1 MAQTVLIMTHG
12 IVDKEVSTQSG
23 VDVGKVKDVII
34 DLATKDV
41 SIEVSKGV
49 LKGEMI
55 IPMSKIID
63 IGDRVVV
70 ADDVA
75 QGV

>member
-1 MAQTVLIMTHG
+1 MTHG

-23 VDVGKVKDVII
+23 TDIGKVKDVII

-41 SIEVSKGV
+41 SIEVSKGM
-49 LKGEMI
+49 LKGEMT

-63 IGDRVVV
+63 ISDRVIV

-75 QGV
+75 QNM

>member
-1 MAQTVLIMTHG
+1 MTHG

-34 DLATKDV
+34 DLATREV
-41 SIEVSKGV
+41 SIEISKGM
-49 LKGEMI
+49 LKGEMT
-55 IPMSKIID
+55 IPMSKIVE
-63 IGDRVVV
+63 IGDRVIV

-75 QGV
+75 QNM

>member
-1 MAQTVLIMTHG
+1 MTHG

-23 VDVGKVKDVII
+23 VDIGKIKDVII

-41 SIEVSKGV
+41 SIEVSKGM
-49 LKGEMI
+49 LKGEMT
-55 IPMSKIID
+55 IPMSKIVE
-63 IGDRVVV
+63 IGDRVIV

-75 QGV
+75 QGVV

>member
-1 MAQTVLIMTHG
+1 MTHG

-23 VDVGKVKDVII
+23 ADIGKVKDVII

-41 SIEVSKGV
+41 SIEVSKGM
-49 LKGEMI
+49 LKGEMT

-63 IGDRVVV
+63 IGDRVIV

-75 QGV
+75 QGFV

>member
-1 MAQTVLIMTHG
+1 MTHG

-41 SIEVSKGV
+41 SIEVSKGM
-49 LKGEMI
+49 LKGEMT
-55 IPMSKIID
+55 IPMSKIVD
-63 IGDRVVV
+63 IGDRVIV